1 MSTDLVLRTTDA
13 AFSLA
18 ERINRSSMVPSSYR
32 GKPLDLAVAL
42 LFGAEI
48 GLPPMATMNRVV
60 VVEGK
65 PALDAQG
72 IVAVVRAAGHSIS
85 GETSS
90 EKATVRGKR
99 RDTGDE
105 MSVTF
110 TMEDARRAGL
120 ASKAVWKAY
129 PTSMLW
135 ARALSQLA
143 RMLFADCLMGFSY
156 VPEEADFD
164 GKLDFDADGR
174 PVNAVIPSETVQP
187 VEAAPSATRTV
198 KAPAPHQSAPVVDAE
213 VVGEAGRPIESPQ
226 TDANGDPV
234 VDAEVVGEV
243 ETSEAAAESERLDRL
258 TDAAADGVDELA
270 QPDGDAERITQR
282 DVNKLRTFFAK
293 TLAMTDDA
301 AQVAFASAAV
311 GRPLGKLKDLAPG
324 ELASVMQDPREG

>member
-213 VVGEAGRPIESPQ
+213 VVGEVA
-226 TDANGDPV
+226 
-234 VDAEVVGEV
+234 
-243 ETSEAAAESERLDRL
+243 TSEAAAESERLDRL